1 MKNKLNIMET
11 PLTPKVFFDSEQN
24 ILEITGRAIPMS
36 PEKFWGPVMSWFIR
50 HSYNNQEMKISFNFD
65 YLNSGS
71 QRFIL
76 KLLNLLRESSEK
88 GMTSDRTIYWNYQD
102 YDQDMF
108 EIGQDLEYVS
118 RVKLEYVE
126 LTEESFIA
134 A

>member
-1 MKNKLNIMET
+1 
-11 PLTPKVFFDSEQN
+11 
-24 ILEITGRAIPMS
+24 
-36 PEKFWGPVMSWFIR
+36 MSWFIR
-50 HSYNNQEMKISFNFD
+50 HNYNNQEMKISFNFD

-88 GMTSDRTIYWNYQD
+88 GMTSDRTVYWNYQD
-102 YDQDMF
+102 YDLDMF
-108 EIGQDLEYVS
+108 EVGQDLEYVS
-118 RVKLEYVE
+118 KVKLEYVE

>member
-1 MKNKLNIMET
+1 MKNELNIMET
-11 PLTPKVFFDSEQN
+11 PHTPKVFFDSEQN
-24 ILEITGRAIPMS
+24 ILEISGRAIPIN

-50 HSYNNQEMKISFNFD
+50 HNYNNQEMKISFNFY

-76 KLLNLLRESSEK
+76 KLLKLLRESSEK
-88 GMTSDRTIYWNYQD
+88 GMTSDRTVYWNYQD

-108 EIGQDLEYVS
+108 EVGQDLEYVS
-118 RVKLEYVE
+118 KVKLEYVE

>member
-1 MKNKLNIMET
+1 MKNELNIMET
-11 PLTPKVFFDSEQN
+11 PHTPKVFFDSEQN
-24 ILEITGRAIPMS
+24 ILEISGRAIPIN

-50 HSYNNQEMKISFNFD
+50 HNYNNQEMKISFNFD

-88 GMTSDRTIYWNYQD
+88 GMTSDRTVYWNYQD
-102 YDQDMF
+102 YDLDMF
-108 EIGQDLEYVS
+108 EVGQDLEYVS
-118 RVKLEYVE
+118 KVKLEYVE